1 MYVGSR
7 KLMIKIRSHQE
18 NIVLYGI
25 IVIKTSK
32 MTVKKR
38 RGERVPSVTRGGSY
52 YYSVYFH
59 HNKLQ
64 VQWLKYYR
72 QYRRLKNE
80 PRYLKKK
87 ILIISSW
94 KVGTQIAYTYILL

>member
-18 NIVLYGI
+18 NIVLYSI

-52 YYSVYFH
+52 YSVYFH
-59 HNKLQ
+59 YNKLQ
-64 VQWLKYYR
+64 VQWLKNYR
-72 QYRRLKNE
+72 
-80 PRYLKKK
+80 
-87 ILIISSW
+87 
-94 KVGTQIAYTYILL
+94 YIKDKTIWY

>member
-18 NIVLYGI
+18 NIVLYSI

-38 RGERVPSVTRGGSY
+38 RSERVPSVTRGRS

-59 HNKLQ
+59 HNLQ
-64 VQWLKYYR
+64 VQRLKYYIHQSR
-72 QYRRLKNE
+72 
-80 PRYLKKK
+80 
-87 ILIISSW
+87 
-94 KVGTQIAYTYILL
+94 